1 MSDKEYFNFVMNGLC
16 IINRISVILNKVI
29 TEQELTKN
37 EKTIVK
43 EVIKMKGLDE
53 V

>member
-1 MSDKEYFNFVMNGLC
+1 MSDEEYFNFVMNGLC

-53 V
+53 I

>member
-1 MSDKEYFNFVMNGLC
+1 MSDKEYFDFVMNGLC